1 MIRLATRYD
10 IPRLLEIVEA
20 YAYENP
26 IKCLGKQHN
35 HFPKYVEELLY
46 SIIAGRGFIYIDNNM
61 RGAIVAIKQGNVWS
75 PKVKELNELLW
86 WVEPEHRNGT
96 IGGRLW
102 KAFDERA
109 EAMLKAGDID
119 FVVTSISANGP
130 LIDYTKRGYAPL
142 GASFVR
148 E

>member
-26 IKCLGKQHN
+26 IQILAQPHN
-35 HFPKYVEELLY
+35 HFPKYVEELLF

-61 RGAIVAIKQGNVWS
+61 RGAIIAIKQGNIWS
-75 PKVKELNELLW
+75 PKVKELHELLW

-96 IGGRLW
+96 VGGRLW

-109 EAMLKAGDID
+109 SKMLEVGDID
-119 FVVTSISANGP
+119 VAITSISASGP
-130 LIDYTKRGYAPL
+130 LIDYSKRGYKPF
-142 GASFVR
+142 GASFVK

>member
-26 IKCLGKQHN
+26 IKCLGKSHN
-35 HFPKYVEELLY
+35 HFPKYVEELLF

-61 RGAIVAIKQGNVWS
+61 RGAIIAIKQGNVWS

-86 WVEPEHRNGT
+86 WVEPEYRNGT

-109 EAMLKAGDID
+109 EEMLKAGDID

>member
-1 MIRLATRYD
+1 MIRPATRYD

-26 IKCLGKQHN
+26 ISCLGRRENHN
-35 HFPKYVEELLY
+35 PKYVEELLFG
-46 SIIAGRGFIYIDNNM
+46 IIAGRGFIYIDNNM
-61 RGAIVAIKQGNVWS
+61 RGAIIAIKNGNVWC

-102 KAFDERA
+102 KAFDDRA

-119 FVVTSISANGP
+119 FVVTSVSANGP
-130 LIDYTKRGYAPL
+130 LIDYTKRGYKAV
-142 GASFVR
+142 GASFVS

>member
-35 HFPKYVEELLY
+35 HFPKYVEELLF

-86 WVEPEHRNGT
+86 WVEPEYRNGT

>member
-20 YAYENP
+20 YSFENP
-26 IKCLGKQHN
+26 VKKLGRPEN
-35 HFPKYVEELLY
+35 HFPRYVEELLF
-46 SIIAGRGFIYIDNNM
+46 SIIQGRGFIFIDTHM
-61 RGAIVAIKQGNVWS
+61 RGAIIAYKSSNIWS

-86 WVEPEHRNGT
+86 WVEPEYRCGT

-102 KAFDERA
+102 KAFDEQA
-109 EAMLKAGDID
+109 TLMLDRGDVD
-119 FVVTSISANGP
+119 VVITSVSANGP
-130 LIDYTKRGYAPL
+130 LIDYTKRGYAAV
-142 GASFVR
+142 GASFVK

>member
-26 IKCLGKQHN
+26 IKCLGKSHN
-35 HFPKYVEELLY
+35 HFPKYVEELLF

-61 RGAIVAIKQGNVWS
+61 RGAIIAIKQGNVWS

-86 WVEPEHRNGT
+86 WVEPEYRNGT
-96 IGGRLW
+96 IGGRRLT
-102 KAFDERA
+102 KGLKKCLKLATLILLSQAFQ
-109 EAMLKAGDID
+109 LL
-119 FVVTSISANGP
+119 V
-130 LIDYTKRGYAPL
+130 L
-142 GASFVR
+142 
-148 E
+148 

>member
-26 IKCLGKQHN
+26 IKCLGKTHN
-35 HFPKYVEELLY
+35 HFPKYVEELLF

-75 PKVKELNELLW
+75 PKLKELNELLW
-86 WVEPEHRNGT
+86 WVEPEYRNGT

>member
-26 IKCLGKQHN
+26 IKVLGRTQNHDPVYVEQLLFSIILGK
-35 HFPKYVEELLY
+35 
-46 SIIAGRGFIYIDNNM
+46 GFIYIDKGL
-61 RGAIVAIKQGNVWS
+61 RGAIIAVKQQNVWC
-75 PKVKELNELLW
+75 PKVRELHELLW
-86 WVEPEHRNGT
+86 WVEPEYRNST

-102 KAFDERA
+102 KAFDRTGTE
-109 EAMLKAGDID
+109 MLNSGDVDLIM
-119 FVVTSISANGP
+119 TSVSSHGP
-130 LIDYTKRGYAPL
+130 LIDYTKRGYEAV
-142 GASFVR
+142 GASFVK